1 MVSLNSGFP
10 LQKDERLIVEVESKL
25 YMTSPYFLLRF
36 IWGMIR
42 PTLQI
47 LGIRKSG
54 YLIVTDKRLIEYY
67 VHTFFWFIKFRRYA
81 ESVSL
86 KDVKMN
92 VHYVK
97 KGTFLFF
104 CRAFQICYDRNSYI
118 CGFPLVR
125 VYFILK
131 GKEEEEANKIVS
143 LIGDAVAAVKT

>member
-25 YMTSPYFLLRF
+25 YMTSPCFLLRF

-42 PTLQI
+42 PCLQI
-47 LGIRKSG
+47 LGFGRTG

-67 VHTFFWFIKFRRYA
+67 VQKIFWFIRFRRYA

-86 KDVKMN
+86 KDIKN
-92 VHYVK
+92 NIHYVK
-97 KGTFLFF
+97 KGRFLFF
-104 CRAFQICYDRNSYI
+104 CRAFQICYDRNSCWGI
-118 CGFPLVR
+118 PLTR
-125 VYFILK
+125 VYFVLK

-143 LIGDAVAAVKT
+143 LLGEAVAAVK